1 MSLVIEPRG
10 NTTIV
15 EVIDRFDVITAPEIK
30 AELLKAAEGGADTIV
45 IDLSQV
51 TFLDSSGV
59 GVLVAAHKT
68 LEHLGGRLH
77 LAGATKQAQLVLRLT
92 QLESMFSLHH
102 SVDDALAASTAA

>member
-10 NTTIV
+10 RTTLV

-30 AELLKAAEGGADTIV
+30 AALLKAAEEGAHVIV

-59 GVLVAAHKT
+59 GALVAIHKAV
-68 LEHLGGRLH
+68 EHQGGRLH
-77 LAGATKQAQLVLRLT
+77 LAAPTKQAQLVLRLT

-102 SVDDALAASTAA
+102 TVNDALAEAA